1 MILTITI
8 VGEILCVEDFVA
20 KHMSNSTNPVTN
32 ALNPKAKAY
41 IRLLKR
47 TLGVEY
53 FNSNTNVKSC
63 PETMESAND
72 EHSEKLPSD
81 VQPLFTPN
89 SKLAFLKDDDTDDTN
104 IKPLPDDLKESIQQM
119 EIAMKYYDTN
129 NTNTTIIPQQ
139 PTSPLTKKVHK
150 LRPKSATHRKSK
162 DIKSNSDYNSQTITD
177 NRNEILHADDNRK
190 QSDIVPKKKLVRPK
204 SANHRHNDISIP
216 KLDIK
221 YTNGNI
227 DNGNDSLHSYFNE
240 MDKNHHNWVNLLNHT
255 YGLGNDSNDYHNRNI
270 NGASTLAPEYG
281 AVPVLPLVYKNE
293 LPTIETKTV
302 AATKSLTSRP
312 KSAQNLSTNAHSTN
326 ANSSS
331 TNTNGHST
339 KTKKVKSNNNGNNN
353 NNLSSKNKVKKE
365 WDAPSLDPYNFSD
378 DIYDFSEK
386 QQQPKK
392 MQYGSKTTN
401 KKVKIGFD
409 DFFLQGLM

>member
-1 MILTITI
+1 
-8 VGEILCVEDFVA
+8 
-20 KHMSNSTNPVTN
+20 MSNSTNPVTN

-47 TLGVEY
+47 TLVVEY
-53 FNSNTNVKSC
+53 FNSNINVKSS
-63 PETMESAND
+63 PENLESAND
-72 EHSEKLPSD
+72 EHSGKLASD

-89 SKLAFLKDDDTDDTN
+89 SKLAFLKDDNPDTS
-104 IKPLPDDLKESIQQM
+104 IQPLPDDLKESIQQM

-129 NTNTTIIPQQ
+129 NTNAIVPQQ

-162 DIKSNSDYNSQTITD
+162 DIKSNSAYDSETISDNHNEMLHDGDNS
-177 NRNEILHADDNRK
+177 RK
-190 QSDIVPKKKLVRPK
+190 QSDILPKKKITRPK

-227 DNGNDSLHSYFNE
+227 ANANDSLHSYFNE

-255 YGLGNDSNDYHNRNI
+255 YGLGNDSNDYHNRTF
-270 NGASTLAPEYG
+270 NGPSTLAPEYG
-281 AVPVLPLVYKNE
+281 AVPVLPLVYKHE
-293 LPTIETKTV
+293 LPIIDTKTV
-302 AATKSLTSRP
+302 AATKSSRP
-312 KSAQNLSTNAHSTN
+312 KSAQNKKSANSNSSN
-326 ANSSS
+326 AN
-331 TNTNGHST
+331 GHVT
-339 KTKKVKSNNNGNNN
+339 KTKKVKSNNNANNN
-353 NNLSSKNKVKKE
+353 NNLSSKNKVKE
-365 WDAPSLDPYNFSD
+365 REAPSLDPYNFSD

-386 QQQPKK
+386 QQPKK
-392 MQYGSKTTN
+392 LPYGSKTTN